1 MSKTIFE
8 KIDDMNKKIDELEK
22 ELNQIFSVALDT
34 EVYVAERKTERT
46 FTVSSKEDAREMYRI
61 GSALYKMNERLRRL
75 VEQSDDVSVDYI
87 KLYKTFVTE
96 MRSYIEAADN
106 DLDDKYI

>member
-34 EVYVAERKTERT
+34 EVYVTERKTERT

-61 GSALYKMNERLRRL
+61 GSALYKMRERLGKL
-75 VEQSDDVSVDYI
+75 TNQTDDVSDDYI
-87 KLYKTFVTE
+87 KLYRTFVTE
-96 MRSYIEAADN
+96 MRNYIEAAD
-106 DLDDKYI
+106 DELI